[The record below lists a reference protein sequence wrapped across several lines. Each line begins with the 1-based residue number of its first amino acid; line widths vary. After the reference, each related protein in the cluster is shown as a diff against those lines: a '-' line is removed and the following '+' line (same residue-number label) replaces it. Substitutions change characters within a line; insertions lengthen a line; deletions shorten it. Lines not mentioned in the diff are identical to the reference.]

1 MLPLSHGSSLSSCL
15 PLFSIVLPTLLEI
28 AWRQHVLRTLK
39 RVVKLGEDVGTG
51 RIVSSMYIPTY
62 VCTAVCGFVV
72 R

>member
-1 MLPLSHGSSLSSCL
+1 MLPLSHGSSL
-15 PLFSIVLPTLLEI
+15 FSVVLPTLLKI

-39 RVVKLGEDVGTG
+39 RVVKLGEDVEPG